1 MQKLMFHVQPAKITL
16 KTLDRLCARLRD
28 TSGGRM
34 LDVLYGKYF
43 FIRFL
48 FISLTLLS
56 IFFKVVCLNREMI
69 RLVSFT
75 RFYSR
80 LLPSHSSRCYSYGCS
95 RESFTIPTMSLWYK
109 RTNPYRKKH
118 LSVISTHN
126 TGKKGIH
133 YALFISPRF

>member
-1 MQKLMFHVQPAKITL
+1 VSQSLAAGIRGILREFDLLVAQLEMLELKQKLTMQKLMFHVQPAKITL

-56 IFFKVVCLNREMI
+56 IFF
-69 RLVSFT
+69 
-75 RFYSR
+75 
-80 LLPSHSSRCYSYGCS
+80 
-95 RESFTIPTMSLWYK
+95 
-109 RTNPYRKKH
+109 
-118 LSVISTHN
+118 
-126 TGKKGIH
+126 
-133 YALFISPRF
+133 